1 MIECWLRSISRRVPL
16 KKIDLLIR
24 GCNLR
29 CPMCSM
35 NANNREWPQILQDY
49 PDASGGPELSLDE
62 AIRAFQRIKRWR
74 PVVSIGGGEP
84 MTWAPMLDLIAFLR
98 LELNLPVGLT
108 TNGTLFD
115 EGKIQTFARTG
126 AGITVSIDGMEE
138 THDRIRGAGNFRKAT
153 GLLQK
158 LVELRRQ
165 GKHPGGIYSLFA
177 LHQHNYKEVPEVVH
191 FLLDDL
197 GVDALTISFLVFSTP
212 EILEKH
218 RRWVEARGLP
228 ETFEIRIPRGGV
240 YTRGVLEGMDFEK
253 IWQDMETLRA
263 RNQRLRF
270 EPDFRTLEHLKRYFL
285 TDDLMPDYFRQFC
298 LPTRQEIVV
307 LSNGDVLF
315 MPGCFQIKIGN
326 VRERGLD
333 EMWKGNEM
341 RALRKILGSDLSPVC
356 AHCCAN
362 RVEKHL

>member
-1 MIECWLRSISRRVPL
+1 MFYS
-16 KKIDLLIR
+16 
-24 GCNLR
+24 
-29 CPMCSM
+29 
-35 NANNREWPQILQDY
+35 
-49 PDASGGPELSLDE
+49 
-62 AIRAFQRIKRWR
+62 
-74 PVVSIGGGEP
+74 
-84 MTWAPMLDLIAFLR
+84 
-98 LELNLPVGLT
+98 VGVT

-115 EGKIQTFARTG
+115 EEKIRSFAETE
-126 AGITVSIDGMEE
+126 ASMTVSIDGMEE

-153 GLLQK
+153 SLLQK

-177 LHQHNYKEVPEVVH
+177 LHQENYREVPEVVH

-197 GVDALTISFLVFSTP
+197 GIDALTISFLVFSTP

-218 RRWVEARGLP
+218 CGWVKARGLP

-240 YTRGVLEGMDFEK
+240 YTRDVLERMDFEG
-253 IWQDMETLRA
+253 IWNALETLR
-263 RNQRLRF
+263 RRYQRVRF
-270 EPDFRTLEHLKRYFL
+270 EPDFKTLEHLKLYFL
-285 TDDLMPDYFRQFC
+285 TDDLMPEYFGQFC

-333 EMWKGNEM
+333 EIWKGNEM
-341 RALRKILGSDLSPVC
+341 RALRKILGNDLSPIC
-356 AHCCAN
+356 AHCCGN